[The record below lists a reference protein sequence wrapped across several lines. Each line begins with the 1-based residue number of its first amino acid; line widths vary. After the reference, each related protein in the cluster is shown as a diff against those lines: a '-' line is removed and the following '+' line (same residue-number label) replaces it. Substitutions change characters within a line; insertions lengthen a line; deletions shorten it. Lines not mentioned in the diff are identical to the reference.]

1 MDSHQNPHRLK
12 ARVAIPWTITR
23 IVLTVIFSVVIV
35 VALVFPAAAQAYAQA
50 SIPALGDG
58 AVSNIPIPEDEP
70 IAPSDSLDI
79 RSLPLLDERSA
90 TLWEDPSNAD
100 TVGRTVFADQWDALM
115 EAANSPI
122 SSLDIMPFTTVDNS
136 TLDHVREIVAQRLDE
151 LGSEGE
157 QKALNLMSLLENYGD
172 IRASGDERN
181 GDLLIIAAALAYELP
196 EHYNSCDTW
205 LNAMHFFEMFVRDN
219 DDDVREHFDKAVA
232 GLVRHNREFL
242 IGRLTAERLRREFGI
257 FDPNAA
263 SALKVYGRDL
273 LSGVPSHTEIPI
285 SLVRAAL
292 KEPLEECVRAIRSMI
307 DRTPPDVR
315 RAIETK
321 GIYLTG
327 GVANLRG
334 LSTYLEGSI
343 GLPVTTVADPEL
355 CVVKGLQKII
365 LTKGYYKKLTYSM
378 LDENYRWLR

>member
-12 ARVAIPWTITR
+12 SRVAIPWTITR

-35 VALVFPAAAQAYAQA
+35 IALVFPAAAQAYAQA

-172 IRASGDERN
+172 I
-181 GDLLIIAAALAYELP
+181 
-196 EHYNSCDTW
+196 
-205 LNAMHFFEMFVRDN
+205 
-219 DDDVREHFDKAVA
+219 
-232 GLVRHNREFL
+232 
-242 IGRLTAERLRREFGI
+242 
-257 FDPNAA
+257 
-263 SALKVYGRDL
+263 
-273 LSGVPSHTEIPI
+273 
-285 SLVRAAL
+285 
-292 KEPLEECVRAIRSMI
+292 
-307 DRTPPDVR
+307 
-315 RAIETK
+315 
-321 GIYLTG
+321 
-327 GVANLRG
+327 
-334 LSTYLEGSI
+334 
-343 GLPVTTVADPEL
+343 
-355 CVVKGLQKII
+355 
-365 LTKGYYKKLTYSM
+365 
-378 LDENYRWLR
+378 

>member
-12 ARVAIPWTITR
+12 PRVAIPWTITR
-23 IVLTVIFSVVIV
+23 IVLTVVFSVVIV
-35 VALVFPAAAQAYAQA
+35 IALVFPAAAQAYAQA

-232 GLVRHNREFL
+232 ACPADP
-242 IGRLTAERLRREFGI
+242 TATVERLKFNLTGAYGCATRAEDDIARLINAGD
-257 FDPNAA
+257 FDTVNTIADDAIRSFPA
-263 SALKVYGRDL
+263 SPA
-273 LSGVPSHTEIPI
+273 
-285 SLVRAAL
+285 
-292 KEPLEECVRAIRSMI
+292 VRAIAG
-307 DRTPPDVR
+307 DW
-315 RAIETK
+315 
-321 GIYLTG
+321 YLF
-327 GVANLRG
+327 A
-334 LSTYLEGSI
+334 S
-343 GLPVTTVADPEL
+343 
-355 CVVKGLQKII
+355 
-365 LTKGYYKKLTYSM
+365 
-378 LDENYRWLR
+378 